1 MKKKDIKTDLLIAQ
15 FFLEL
20 TTRQRHILEK
30 EYDQTEKGKNLREQF
45 QNKKRK
51 HSQPGFN
58 KTMQLILASDSE
70 RDALAINMALLK
82 RNPNDIV
89 EVLATR
95 PSKHIRHVRE
105 VYQKIYNKE
114 IGNVVKNA
122 FREFDALDKFLGSL
136 LHNERDSNN
145 VVNTENIEKD
155 KLRMVQS
162 LNEATWGS
170 EEMIADT
177 VGMLSSRSF
186 GYLWYLVK
194 QGFKA
199 EEFENWKQGILNLV
213 SGLENSTVISFYTQA
228 VFVFLE
234 FLHDLPATAFANT
247 LRKAIHPAQGLPQDE
262 NKILYVLLSRQ
273 EYDLKDI
280 KLCYRNNAP
289 VNLEKDLL
297 SVKTK
302 SFDCPLVLEAMI
314 KDYS

>member
-1 MKKKDIKTDLLIAQ
+1 MG
-15 FFLEL
+15 
-20 TTRQRHILEK
+20 K
-30 EYDQTEKGKNLREQF
+30 EYDNTEKGNKNLREQF

-70 RDALAINMALLK
+70 RDALAINMALL
-82 RNPNDIV
+82 RRGPNDIV

-105 VYQKIYNKE
+105 VSQKIYNKE

-122 FREFDALDKFLGSL
+122 FREGDALDKFLGSL
-136 LHNERDSNN
+136 LHNDRDSNN

-162 LNEATWGS
+162 LNEGTWGS
-170 EEMIADT
+170 DEMIADT

-199 EEFENWKQGILNLV
+199 EEFENWRHGILNLL
-213 SGLENSTVISFYTQA
+213 SGLQNSTVINPYTQA

-234 FLHDLPATAFANT
+234 FLHDLPANAFANT
-247 LRKAIHPAQGLPQDE
+247 LRKAIHPGLDMP
-262 NKILYVLLSRQ
+262 
-273 EYDLKDI
+273 
-280 KLCYRNNAP
+280 
-289 VNLEKDLL
+289 
-297 SVKTK
+297 
-302 SFDCPLVLEAMI
+302 
-314 KDYS
+314 